1 MWQQLLLAVALVLVI
16 EAIIP
21 SLSPRAYRRAIA
33 ALMQLDDRLLRAWA
47 LSSMLLG
54 ALLVYLITHP

>member
-1 MWQQLLLAVALVLVI
+1 MWNQLLVALALVMVI

-21 SLSPRAYRRAIA
+21 SLSPRAYRRAIGMM
-33 ALMQLDDRLLRAWA
+33 MQLDDRLLRAWA

-54 ALLVYLITHP
+54 AVVIYLLN